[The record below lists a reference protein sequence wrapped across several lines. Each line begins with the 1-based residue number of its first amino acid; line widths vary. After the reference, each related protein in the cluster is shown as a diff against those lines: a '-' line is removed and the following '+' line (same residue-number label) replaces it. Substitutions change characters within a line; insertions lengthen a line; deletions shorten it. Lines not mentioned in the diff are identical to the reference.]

1 MPNNSNNNKRLIKK
15 NNQRRFFLDITSKFN
30 NQNKASTYSI
40 KSKITTIKD
49 GINKIY
55 KNENKQPPNQKKP
68 IQLGKKP
75 ISYAE
80 VVFNDNGQ
88 NKVFIYYCDM
98 EKNVEKSKVLD
109 KDFWDERKTQI
120 II

>member
-15 NNQRRFFLDITSKFN
+15 NNQRRFFLDITSKIKNTNKTNITFIN
-30 NQNKASTYSI
+30 N
-40 KSKITTIKD
+40 KIETIKNE
-49 GINKIY
+49 INKIY
-55 KNENKQPPNQKKP
+55 TNENKQPKKP
-68 IQLGKKP
+68 IQLVKKP
-75 ISYAE
+75 IIYAE
-80 VVFNDNGQ
+80 VPFDN